1 MSSIEQSWDV
11 IIVGAG
17 VSGLRAALDLK
28 KAGQHVLVLEARSRV
43 GGRSMPGTVA
53 GHTVDFGGQWL
64 GAEHHLFREQAQNLG
79 VGIYPQHTEGNNLVS
94 LDDSVQPYGSQV
106 PKLPWSSLLSLGI
119 ADQILQH
126 DLRQLG
132 HRAPWEADNAAELD
146 RESLEAWIDRKVH
159 TKAARGLI
167 KLIAKAIL
175 CAEPSEVSYL
185 FFLEVLRQGHGLETM
200 IGVQGGA
207 QQDKFVGGAWQVPK
221 RMADLLT
228 EQIRLNCPVHAIE
241 QDTQGVRVL
250 CAQGTLH
257 ARRVIVTVP
266 PVLASRISYEPALP
280 AKRASLIR
288 RMPMGCVIKI
298 HVAYATPFWRSRGL
312 SGAVI
317 SPDRALSM
325 VFDQTPPNGEVG
337 ILVGLIE
344 GEHAVELSEIGA
356 DARRARVMADLVHY
370 FGADADQPL
379 EYVDHDWIHE
389 TWTEGGYGA
398 HMPPGVMTTYGETI
412 REPHGRIHW
421 AGTETATEWMGY
433 FEGAMQSGIRA
444 ASEVLEAGRQ
454 TAA

>member
-1 MSSIEQSWDV
+1 MSSTEQSWDV
-11 IIVGAG
+11 IVVGAG

-28 KAGQHVLVLEARSRV
+28 KAGQHVLVLEARDRV

-53 GHTVDFGGQWL
+53 GQTVDFGGQWL
-64 GAEHHLFREQAQNLG
+64 GAEHHLFREQAQSLG
-79 VGIYPQHTEGNNLVS
+79 VEIYPQYTEGNNLVS
-94 LDDSVQPYGSQV
+94 LDDSIQSYGSQL
-106 PKLPWSSLLSLGI
+106 PKLPWSALLSLGI
-119 ADQILQH
+119 ADQVLQH

-132 HRAPWEADNAAELD
+132 HRAPWQAENAAELD

-167 KLIAKAIL
+167 QLIAKAIL

-185 FFLEVLRQGHGLETM
+185 FFLEVLRQGHGLEKM

-207 QQDKFVGGAWQVPK
+207 QQDKFVDGAWQVPK

-228 EQIRLNCPVHAIE
+228 EQIRLDCPVHAIE
-241 QDTQGVRVL
+241 QDAQGVRVL
-250 CAQGTLH
+250 CSQGEFR
-257 ARRVIVTVP
+257 ARRVIMTAP
-266 PVLASRISYEPALP
+266 PALASRISYEPALP

-298 HVAYATPFWRSRGL
+298 HVAYPTPFWRSRGL

-317 SPDRALSM
+317 SPNRALSM
-325 VFDQTPPNGEVG
+325 VFDQTPLNGEVG

-344 GEHAVELSEIGA
+344 GEHAVELSEIGP

-370 FGADADQPL
+370 FGADAAQPL

-398 HMPPGVMTTYGETI
+398 HMPPGVMTTYGEAI

-444 ASEVLEAGRQ
+444 ASEVLEAERQ